1 MGRFSTK
8 VLDRSLAEK
17 RARLE
22 RLRKDRVN
30 EAMEALSALAGQMDF
45 DDAYLFGSITK
56 KGKFGNKSDVDIGF
70 VGLKGRDVLRAT
82 TFLSGELGINVDVV
96 QLEGYRL
103 ARKIMQE
110 GMRWKRIK

>member
-8 VLDRSLAEK
+8 VLDSSLAEK

-22 RLRKDRVN
+22 RLRKDQVARTT
-30 EAMEALSALAGQMDF
+30 EALSALAGQMDF

-56 KGKFGNKSDVDIGF
+56 KGKFRNRSDVDIGF

-82 TFLSGELGINVDVV
+82 AFLSGKLGMNVDVV

-110 GMRWKRIK
+110 GVRWKRIK